1 MKTSKAMVID
11 DKTKISLYAVA
22 CSLPFLV
29 GAILWL
35 TSIDEKASAAQSELQ
50 SARVLLQKMDERLS
64 RIEGALGTNK

>member
-1 MKTSKAMVID
+1 MVID